1 MFALD
6 AVVPWGRSF
15 DEYRRM
21 FAMSGADLHS
31 RMLGCAD
38 GPASFNAE
46 ATRRG
51 LRVISCDPLYQC
63 DAGQIRARIE
73 ATFDTV
79 VEQTRRNAA
88 EFVWD
93 AAITSVDDLAR
104 VRRAAMEAN
113 SEF

>member
-21 FAMSGADLHS
+21 FAMSEADVHS
-31 RMLGCAD
+31 RILGCAD

-51 LRVISCDPLYQC
+51 LRVISCDPLC
-63 DAGQIRARIE
+63 ISATPGRFARAS
-73 ATFDTV
+73 
-79 VEQTRRNAA
+79 TRPSTPRRTDSA
-88 EFVWD
+88 ERG
-93 AAITSVDDLAR
+93 R
-104 VRRAAMEAN
+104 VRLGRRDKVGRRSGARPEGGHGD
-113 SEF
+113 EF